1 MDDREGK
8 VENSCKQMSSSVY
21 ICRHVLSDIAVSLTT
36 APEHSGERKGQ
47 HTGASNVINPCA
59 VLPADNRVPMLVRVH
74 STLVRHHRAMRSQ
87 GWMVVLPPATYQGQV
102 CESKTPTEY
111 MGIGLGVS
119 NNQTQQTMNITNDQP
134 KYYQDG
140 FNDQDNSYMEYLEWR
155 YLKQS
160 WVMERIAM
168 LAMKMTEP
176 NISER
181 SKKLGSARIG
191 MMLYAMEQY

>member
-1 MDDREGK
+1 
-8 VENSCKQMSSSVY
+8 
-21 ICRHVLSDIAVSLTT
+21 
-36 APEHSGERKGQ
+36 
-47 HTGASNVINPCA
+47 
-59 VLPADNRVPMLVRVH
+59 
-74 STLVRHHRAMRSQ
+74 
-87 GWMVVLPPATYQGQV
+87 MVVLPPATYQGQV

-134 KYYQDG
+134 KYYRDG
-140 FNDQDNSYMEYLEWR
+140 YNDQDNSYTEYLEWR

-176 NISER
+176 GISER
-181 SKKLGSARIG
+181 SKQLGSARIG
-191 MMLYAMEQY
+191 MMLYAMENY